1 MDLTLPVNQGQVER
15 AARLFA
21 WTNAIREKIGDHRP
35 PVEQAS
41 VERDLEV
48 IHSRLKDPDFARLS
62 TEGQSMT
69 VDEAVALA
77 LEE

>member
-1 MDLTLPVNQGQVER
+1 LRRKTGHTPGR
-15 AARLFA
+15 RGYSAHPARH
-21 WTNAIREKIGDHRP
+21 WDGREKVGDPRP

-48 IHSRLKDPDFARLS
+48 IHSDLNDSDFARLS
-62 TEGQSMT
+62 AEGQSMT

-77 LEE
+77 LDE